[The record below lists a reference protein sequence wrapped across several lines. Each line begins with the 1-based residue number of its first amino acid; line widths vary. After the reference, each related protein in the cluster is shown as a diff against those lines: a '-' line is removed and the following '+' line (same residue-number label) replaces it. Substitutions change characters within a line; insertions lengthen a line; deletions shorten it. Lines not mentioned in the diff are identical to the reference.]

1 MPTLVLPEG
10 ASPARQPNSVRLQI
24 VAPSPAPPDGEGWL
38 HEIKHDGHRL
48 LAIIDGG
55 GRLSLV
61 SRNGY
66 DRTEAFGAP
75 FAPLAAAGHELVIDG
90 EIAVPDDRGV
100 THLDFLDDAISRREP
115 HRLVY
120 YAFDLLH
127 IDGHDLRRC
136 PIERRKE
143 VLRQVLDEARCE
155 RIIYVDHTVGYGR
168 QLLEAVRRVGA
179 EGVVSKRRGS
189 LYRGR
194 GADWLKT
201 KCHETGVFV
210 ITGFQEL
217 GEGRLEALFVA
228 EERDGDLAYAGQ
240 VRFGFA
246 GKGLWGELDRLRAG
260 PPRKGVVPIEPV
272 LRANIKFFGRRGRFI
287 RDGVLLSLG

>member
-1 MPTLVLPEG
+1 MIAGTERTRRVKAAPGLPSPVQGTPIWAGRRYLLGMPTLVLPDG
-10 ASPARQPNSVRLQI
+10 ASPARQPTSVRLQI
-24 VAPSPAPPDGEGWL
+24 VAPSPAPPDGEDWL

-75 FAPLAAAGHELVIDG
+75 FAQLAAAGHELVIDG

-100 THLDFLDDAISRREP
+100 THLDFLDAAISRREP

-136 PIERRKE
+136 PIERRKD
-143 VLRQVLDEARCE
+143 VLQQVLDEARCE
-155 RIIYVDHTVGYGR
+155 RGR
-168 QLLEAVRRVGA
+168 CGSAGGPNAEAA
-179 EGVVSKRRGS
+179 DDVS
-189 LYRGR
+189 
-194 GADWLKT
+194 
-201 KCHETGVFV
+201 
-210 ITGFQEL
+210 
-217 GEGRLEALFVA
+217 
-228 EERDGDLAYAGQ
+228 
-240 VRFGFA
+240 
-246 GKGLWGELDRLRAG
+246 
-260 PPRKGVVPIEPV
+260 
-272 LRANIKFFGRRGRFI
+272 
-287 RDGVLLSLG
+287 